1 MVAKAAVSPRC
12 ATFRVMTRTLT
23 STSLPPCHA
32 NAAECAGWRR
42 CGRVRQRRPS
52 SQIEGNAMTKKAD
65 FNAEE
70 WAAVAEAPV
79 LAGMRLVAA
88 SRRGTIR
95 DCWTSS

>member
-1 MVAKAAVSPRC
+1 
-12 ATFRVMTRTLT
+12 
-23 STSLPPCHA
+23 
-32 NAAECAGWRR
+32 
-42 CGRVRQRRPS
+42 
-52 SQIEGNAMTKKAD
+52 MTKKAD